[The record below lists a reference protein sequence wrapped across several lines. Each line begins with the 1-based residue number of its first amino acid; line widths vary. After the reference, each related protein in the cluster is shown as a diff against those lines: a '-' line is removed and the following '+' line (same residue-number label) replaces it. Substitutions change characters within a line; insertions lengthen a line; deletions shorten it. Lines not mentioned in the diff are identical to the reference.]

1 MSNNQIVITS
11 NDMESTYY
19 CDWFVKADS
28 VEKSLLFTFKNQ
40 NLEDV
45 RANQLV
51 IRMYDLMKDSSNVVT
66 GQPIDESGTAVALR
80 QGTSNEGVLDE
91 FVENQPIYEY
101 KLDGSIKHFQ
111 ADTSYVR
118 LQ

>member
-11 NDMESTYY
+11 SDMESTYY

-28 VEKSLLFTFKNQ
+28 TDKSLLFTFKNQ
-40 NLEDV
+40 NLEDI
-45 RANQLV
+45 RSNQFV
-51 IRMYDLMKDSSNVVT
+51 IRVYDLTRSTTSEMIDRTATGLVARQAIAYEPDEVV
-66 GQPIDESGTAVALR
+66 GS
-80 QGTSNEGVLDE
+80 
-91 FVENQPIYEY
+91 QPIYEY
-101 KLDGSIKHFQ
+101 KLDGSIKYFQ